1 MNSNNCSSEKI
12 VRAQHRAARAVPPLG
27 FLAGGLTV
35 LLAVLWLAHPTFAP
49 VENWRNI
56 GAGWLAGIVLTLA
69 GAFVFARVY
78 RRPLQRTA
86 AELDATLATHN
97 RLETVTNLHDAQ
109 DAMAQAQ
116 RAETEQFLQQTKL
129 APRHRWLA
137 ALVTL
142 TAMLALAHLVTLACW
157 ARPTSQELAAKAE
170 AAAAPEKK
178 PAAPPAASIEWQ
190 SPEPEATATAIEE
203 VPLEAEADSSTGLR
217 DLVLEI
223 EVNGALKL
231 SQPLKDDLA
240 KPGKH
245 TLKPS
250 IYLDQLEVKTYDMV
264 SYHLRAQRIYGSK
277 LPATVSAVQFI
288 QVKPMREDTFVCAGG
303 DQPSKCFNYV
313 SALKTAQLRLMKENF
328 TLAHADISKTSDE
341 WREENSR
348 VGGDQHQ
355 LAAKTEE
362 VIMLM
367 TTNNYPEQILGLV
380 RQSQPLMT
388 DAGGKIIK
396 EKNQPALE
404 PQGQALGYLT
414 EVEKYLKHSI
424 KLAGQSKQP
433 PANDPF
439 HKPKNLDLKTKPLT
453 RAGKVDVLAKEQS
466 RLAGDLASGNTNSML
481 KLPSEDAKP
490 DKEEIAGTPGER
502 QQEIK
507 KRIEDMLNDPGFNS
521 DALKHL
527 QTSDDLAGKS
537 QEQISNQDFTAAS
550 EPAAEAAREL
560 RQTAAALRADGE
572 QSAKN
577 KLADA
582 LLQLG
587 AAAGNVRKA
596 VKAKSDAE
604 ASAELKKSEEAVREA
619 VKQLEKEA
627 ERQQANGATNSA
639 ARLGEM
645 AKLLQS
651 DALKQLQAQAQ
662 QEPRNPGRNEALA
675 QRLEELA
682 ERAAELRNQGQPTRQ
697 ELARLVERMQ
707 RTQAN
712 LKNLASQCSSPG
724 AAQSGKASGQTA
736 ASGSTPGNQAQPST
750 ARPSATQSGSLQANN
765 ASAAPEASV
774 TRARGVEPSRAELQQ
789 QLGENLTQE
798 LHEQILDAMAAK
810 PGASELKQMREILN
824 RQQSARPGDESMVA
838 FAAEIDP
845 PLTGLITL
853 LRQELSH
860 YRRQHQLTDAQV
872 AQAPQ
877 AYRPAVAEYFE
888 QLSRDY
894 TVDRSADGKTHP

>member
-1 MNSNNCSSEKI
+1 MNSNTCSSEKI
-12 VRAQHRAARAVPPLG
+12 VRAQHRAARAIPPLG
-27 FLAGGLTV
+27 FLAGGLAV
-35 LLAVLWLAHPTFAP
+35 LLALLWLAHPTFAP
-49 VENWRNI
+49 VDNWRNL
-56 GAGWLAGIVLTLA
+56 GAGWLVGIVITLA
-69 GAFVFARVY
+69 GALAFARAY

-86 AELDATLATHN
+86 AELDAALATHN
-97 RLETVTNLHDAQ
+97 RLEAATTLQNAHDP
-109 DAMAQAQ
+109 MAQAQ
-116 RAETEQFLQQTKL
+116 RTETEQFLKQTKL
-129 APRHRWLA
+129 APRNRWLP

-142 TAMLALAHLVTLACW
+142 TATLALAHLVTLACW
-157 ARPTSQELAAKAE
+157 ARSVNPELAANEESTTAT
-170 AAAAPEKK
+170 EKK
-178 PAAPPAASIEWQ
+178 PAAPPSASLEWQ
-190 SPEPEATATAIEE
+190 SPETETTATAIEE

-217 DLVLEI
+217 DVVLEVQ
-223 EVNGALKL
+223 VNGAPKL
-231 SQPLKDDLA
+231 SQPLNDDLT

-245 TLKPS
+245 DLKLS
-250 IYLDQLEVKTYDMV
+250 IYLDQLEVKTYDIV
-264 SYHLRAQRIYGSK
+264 SYHLRAQRIFSAK
-277 LPATVSAVQFI
+277 LPPTVSEVQFI
-288 QVKPMREDTFVCAGG
+288 QIKPMREDTFVCAGG

-313 SALKTAQLRLMKENF
+313 SALKVAQLRLMKENF
-328 TLAHADISKTSDE
+328 TLAHAEISKTSEE

-348 VGGDQHQ
+348 VGGDQTE
-355 LAAKTEE
+355 LAARADE
-362 VIMLM
+362 VIELM
-367 TTNNYPEQILGLV
+367 TTNNYPPQILGLV

-396 EKNQPALE
+396 TQNQPALE

-424 KLAGQSKQP
+424 SLAGQSKQP
-433 PANDPF
+433 KANDPF
-439 HKPKNLDLKTKPLT
+439 HKAKNLDLKKKPLT

-490 DKEEIAGTPGER
+490 DREEIAGTPGER

-507 KRIEDMLNDPGFNS
+507 KRIEDMLNDPGFEK

-527 QTSDDLAGKS
+527 QASDELAGKS
-537 QEQISNQDFTAAS
+537 QQQIGNQDFAAAS

-596 VKAKSDAE
+596 AKAKSDAE
-604 ASAELKKSEEAVREA
+604 ASAELQKSEDAVRDAAKRLEEEA
-619 VKQLEKEA
+619 RQ
-627 ERQQANGATNSA
+627 QQANGATNSA
-639 ARLGEM
+639 ARLEAL
-645 AKLLQS
+645 AKLLQGEG
-651 DALKQLQAQAQ
+651 LKQLQAQAQ
-662 QEPRNPGRNEALA
+662 QEPRNAGRNEALA

-724 AAQSGKASGQTA
+724 AAQSGKSSGQA
-736 ASGSTPGNQAQPST
+736 ASSGGNPGQLSQTVLRPT
-750 ARPSATQSGSLQANN
+750 ATGGTRPT
-765 ASAAPEASV
+765 ASASESGV
-774 TRARGVEPSRAELQQ
+774 TRARGHEPSREELQQ
-789 QLGENLTQE
+789 MLAENLLQE
-798 LHEQILDAMAAK
+798 LHEQTLDAMAAK
-810 PGASELKQMREILN
+810 PGASELKKLREILN
-824 RQQSARPGDESMVA
+824 RKSNGGLDTGEMVA
-838 FAAEIDP
+838 FAAAIDP

-853 LRQELSH
+853 LRQELTH
-860 YRRQHQLTDAQV
+860 YRRQHQLTNAQV
-872 AQAPQ
+872 AQAPR

-894 TVDRSADGKTHP
+894 ATDAGGAK